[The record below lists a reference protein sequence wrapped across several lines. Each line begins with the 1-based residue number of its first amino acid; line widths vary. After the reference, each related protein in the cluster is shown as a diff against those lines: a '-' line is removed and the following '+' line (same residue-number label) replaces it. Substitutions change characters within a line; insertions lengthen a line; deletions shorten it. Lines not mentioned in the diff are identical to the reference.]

1 MTDLLA
7 FTAPWLLPAFHWL
20 GSEVSWLELVAM
32 LLALLMVWCNL
43 RVNVLAWPLAIAS
56 SALYGV
62 LFLHSKLYGEA
73 SLQLVFIAVGGYGWW
88 QWLRGTL
95 ASGEPLRVRRLSSAQ
110 RWRALAL
117 TLAAWPLLGLLLA
130 HATDSDVPFLDALPT
145 VGSLLGQYLLARQW
159 VDNWPVWVLVNVVSV
174 GLFASKGLWLTAL
187 LYALFALLALLG
199 WRAWARLAAQPHAPA
214 LAPPAPKLVAQPTA
228 HG

>member
-7 FTAPWLLPAFHWL
+7 LTAPWLLPAFHWL
-20 GSEVSWLELVAM
+20 GSDVSWLELVAM
-32 LLALLMVWCNL
+32 VLALLMVWCNL
-43 RVNVLAWPLAIAS
+43 RVNVLAWPLAIVS

-62 LFLHSKLYGEA
+62 LFLHIKLYGEA
-73 SLQLVFIAVGGYGWW
+73 ALQLVFIAVSVYGWW

-95 ASGEPLRVRRLSSAQ
+95 ASGEPLRVRRLSRDQ
-110 RWRALAL
+110 GWRALAL

-130 HATDSDVPFLDALPT
+130 HATDNDVPYLDALPT

-159 VDNWPVWVLVNVVSV
+159 VDNWPVWLLVNVVSV

-199 WRAWARLAAQPHAPA
+199 WRAWARLAAQPGALPEQPA
-214 LAPPAPKLVAQPTA
+214 AQAAMRPAAD
-228 HG
+228 G